1 MDKIM
6 FNNRFGQTQ
15 AVIDGIK
22 TNTRRAERSL
32 DILPLEYNPFLT
44 EFQFEYSDGLIVVRR
59 LFKGTHVQT
68 YHLKPRYKIGDEVA
82 VAMSYES
89 IIEAAKSED
98 KIKHFLVKKDLMLE
112 DGRVCVD
119 LFTSSGRTNKMFV
132 RADIMPHRIRIT
144 DIKVER
150 LRDITEKDCIKE
162 GLLAGEQEPRMYG
175 FRLPKGTV
183 LSFLTPREAFAA
195 LIDRISGK
203 GTWER
208 NPWVFAYEFELI
220 KI

>member
-15 AVIDGIK
+15 AVIDEIK

-32 DILPLEYNPFLT
+32 DILPLFYNPLIT

-82 VAMSYES
+82 VAQAYKNDDVLSFNAYDNVGAYHLDGLKRHKE
-89 IIEAAKSED
+89 
-98 KIKHFLVKKDLMLE
+98 ML
-112 DGRVCVD
+112 
-119 LFTSSGRTNKMFV
+119 SSPGYRNKMFV
-132 RADIMPHRIRIT
+132 KAEYMPHRIRIT
-144 DIKVER
+144 NIKVER
-150 LRDITEKDCIKE
+150 LQDISDVDAIKE
-162 GLLAGEQEPRMYG
+162 GIYDANDFMNPGAYTYFG
-175 FRLPKGTV
+175 STNTYK
-183 LSFLTPREAFAA
+183 TPHEAFAA
-195 LIDRISGK
+195 LIDRISGR

-208 NPWVFAYEFELI
+208 NPWVFAYEFKLI
-220 KI
+220 KK

>member
-150 LRDITEKDCIKE
+150 LRDISDVDAIKE
-162 GLLAGEQEPRMYG
+162 GIYDANDFMNPGAYTYFG
-175 FRLPKGTV
+175 STNTYK
-183 LSFLTPREAFAA
+183 TPHEAFAA
-195 LIDRISGK
+195 LIDRISGR

-208 NPWVFAYEFELI
+208 NPWVFAYEFKLI
-220 KI
+220 KK